1 MNGMNVFARQ
11 YLKYFSLF
19 CFLLVLAYF
28 ETIGL
33 SEGIYRYGLKNNTWL
48 YLFSGL
54 LFGIIY
60 LIPVEKPS
68 GFGHKWSK
76 YILFLPLAYL
86 FYIYYPIAVD
96 LMIKIPVD
104 YKIADM
110 LPIMEIMCKRFMN
123 QTGVYRL
130 IPEIWGGM
138 EPIYL
143 PTMWM
148 TYLPAIWFDFD
159 LRWITWFS
167 FIFAVCLGA
176 FILRKNY
183 ISGWHTVFVWIPV
196 FVLFKSIFQLEPNDF
211 SMGDEGPVVLF
222 FAFFAFSLWQGNA
235 IWIGIA
241 MALGL
246 LTRYSFLP
254 IIPTIILAY
263 WIFDH
268 KKDLYAMLVSAFIT
282 GLFLMT
288 ITGAIFEINTFMSLP
303 KHYVTA
309 VIGEDFLKLS
319 PTIQQGLGL
328 AKFFSKENI
337 PDIVNIQ
344 MLLTFLVP
352 LILLIPYRC
361 LHWKIDFRVF
371 LLAVLKIEMVLFYNF
386 MIIPIHNLFLA
397 SNFLTIV
404 LLFYYTQVTEEKL
417 PENHLA

>member
-1 MNGMNVFARQ
+1 MNGMNVFMMQ
-11 YLKYFSLF
+11 YLKYFTLF

-54 LFGIIY
+54 LFGILY
-60 LIPVEKPS
+60 LIPVEKPA

-76 YILFLPLAYL
+76 YLLFFPFVYL
-86 FYIYYPIAVD
+86 FYEYYPIAVD
-96 LMIKIPVD
+96 LMNKIPVD
-104 YKIADM
+104 YKLADM
-110 LPIMEIMCKRFMN
+110 LLIMEIMCKRFMN
-123 QTGVYRL
+123 QTGVYRV

-138 EPIYL
+138 VPIYL

-148 TYLPAIWFDFD
+148 SYLPAIWFDFD
-159 LRWITWFS
+159 LRWITWFC

-176 FILRKNY
+176 FFIRKNY
-183 ISGWHTVFVWIPV
+183 FSGWHAVLVWIPV

-211 SMGDEGPVVLF
+211 SMGDEGPVVFF
-222 FAFFAFSLWQGNA
+222 FAFFAYSLWKGNA

-254 IIPTIILAY
+254 ILPAIVMAY

-268 KKDLYAMLVSAFIT
+268 KKDLYAMLFSAFIT

-288 ITGAIFEINTFMSLP
+288 ITGAIFEINTFMALP

-309 VIGEDFLKLS
+309 VIGEDFQKLS
-319 PTIQQGLGL
+319 PTIQHGLGL
-328 AKFFSKENI
+328 AKFFSKENM
-337 PDIVNIQ
+337 PNIVNIQ

-352 LILLIPYRC
+352 LILLISYRYP
-361 LHWKIDFRVF
+361 HWKIDFRVF
-371 LLAVLKIEMVLFYNF
+371 LLAVLKIEIVLFYNL

-397 SNFLTIV
+397 SNFLTVV
-404 LLFYYTQVTEEKL
+404 LLFYFTQVTEEKL
-417 PENHLA
+417 PENHPA

>member
-11 YLKYFSLF
+11 YLNYFTLF

-33 SEGIYRYGLKNNTWL
+33 SEGIYRYGLINNTWL

-76 YILFLPLAYL
+76 YILFIPLAYL

-104 YKIADM
+104 YKLADM

-123 QTGVYRL
+123 QTGVYRV

-148 TYLPAIWFDFD
+148 SYLPAVWFDFD

-167 FIFAVCLGA
+167 FIFAVGLGA

-183 ISGWHTVFVWIPV
+183 ISGWHTVFVWFPV

-246 LTRYSFLP
+246 LASATVFYQ
-254 IIPTIILAY
+254 
-263 WIFDH
+263 
-268 KKDLYAMLVSAFIT
+268 LYQ
-282 GLFLMT
+282 
-288 ITGAIFEINTFMSLP
+288 P
-303 KHYVTA
+303 
-309 VIGEDFLKLS
+309 
-319 PTIQQGLGL
+319 
-328 AKFFSKENI
+328 
-337 PDIVNIQ
+337 
-344 MLLTFLVP
+344 
-352 LILLIPYRC
+352 
-361 LHWKIDFRVF
+361 
-371 LLAVLKIEMVLFYNF
+371 
-386 MIIPIHNLFLA
+386 
-397 SNFLTIV
+397 
-404 LLFYYTQVTEEKL
+404 
-417 PENHLA
+417 